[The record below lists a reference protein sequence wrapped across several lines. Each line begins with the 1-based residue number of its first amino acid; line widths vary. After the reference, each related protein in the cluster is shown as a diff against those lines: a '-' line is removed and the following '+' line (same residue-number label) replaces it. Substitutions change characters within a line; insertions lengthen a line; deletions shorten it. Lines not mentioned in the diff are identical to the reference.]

1 MASLTCHFVFRT
13 LIRLMFAYLK
23 GKLVHKDPTFV
34 ILDIGGV
41 GYEVKVSL
49 NTFSKIKDQE
59 NIQLFTHF
67 HVKEDAQT
75 LFGFADTHE
84 KQVFLHLTSISGVG
98 PSTGLMVLSSLS
110 PEEVE
115 QAILSEDVRTI
126 QAVKGIGA
134 KTAQRII
141 LELKDKVGK
150 STETG
155 DLINIPISGKNA
167 IRNEAL
173 AALVTLGINKAAAQK
188 SIDKILKTS
197 PNELSL
203 EEVIKLALKT
213 A

>member
-1 MASLTCHFVFRT
+1 MY
-13 LIRLMFAYLK
+13 AYLK
-23 GKLVHKDPTFV
+23 GKLAHKDPTFV

-41 GYEVKVSL
+41 GYEVKISL

-59 NIQLFTHF
+59 NIQLYTHF

-75 LFGFADTHE
+75 LFGFSDTHE
-84 KQVFLHLTSISGVG
+84 KQTFLHLISISGVG
-98 PSTGLMVLSSLS
+98 PSTGLMVLSSLN

-115 QAILSEDVRTI
+115 HAILSEDVRTI

-150 STETG
+150 DNVGG
-155 DLINIPISGKNA
+155 DLLNLPISNKNTT
-167 IRNEAL
+167 RNEAL

-188 SIDKILKTS
+188 SIDKILKES
-197 PNELSL
+197 SSDISL
-203 EEVIKLALKT
+203 EQLIKLALK
-213 A
+213 AA

>member
-1 MASLTCHFVFRT
+1 
-13 LIRLMFAYLK
+13 MFAYLK
-23 GKLVHKDPTFV
+23 GKLAHKDPTFV
-34 ILDIGGV
+34 IVDIGGV
-41 GYEVKVSL
+41 GYEVKISL

-67 HVKEDAQT
+67 HVKEDAQI

-84 KQVFLHLTSISGVG
+84 KQTFLHLISISGVG
-98 PSTGLMVLSSLS
+98 PSTGLMVLSSLN

-150 STETG
+150 DDAGG
-155 DLINIPISGKNA
+155 DLIGLPISSKNTT
-167 IRNEAL
+167 RNEAL

-188 SIDKILKTS
+188 SIDKILKENS
-197 PNELSL
+197 SDISL
-203 EEVIKLALKT
+203 EELIKLALK
-213 A
+213 AA